1 MKTLSV
7 IFAAILVFALAGCA
21 KVNLPKASPGMAD
34 MAGNFAEFVTE
45 NGVPDTDCAGYKNCY
60 KFNDE
65 GTTVIEGAGMLMAS
79 LEAKVKTK
87 KFKKEM
93 TISEVVTVVAPT
105 GEKTVITWNV
115 WDKKIDGVADKMTDV
130 MQEDGQVVF
139 AINYDKGAITVTG
152 FAADFIKKDVT
163 PGKLQR
169 MYEEML
175 AVLMKDVERGAL
187 KSNAGEDAVQEDAA
201 QEQSQDLYSE
211 MSRVLMK
218 NFVREALE
226 ISK

>member
-7 IFAAILVFALAGCA
+7 IFMAILMFALVGCV

-45 NGVPDTDCAGYKNCY
+45 NGVPDTDCADYKNCY

-65 GTTVIEGAGMLMAS
+65 GTSVIEGVGTLMGN

-93 TISEVVTVVAPT
+93 TISEVVTIFAPT
-105 GEKTVITWNV
+105 GEKSAVMWNV
-115 WDKKIDGVADKMTDV
+115 WDKKIDGVADKMTYV
-130 MQEDGQVVF
+130 MKDEDEVMF

-152 FAADFIKKDVT
+152 LAADFIKKDVS
-163 PGKLQR
+163 PEKLQR

-175 AVLMKDVERGAL
+175 AVLMKDVERGAFT
-187 KSNAGEDAVQEDAA
+187 SNVGEDAVQEDTT
-201 QEQSQDLYSE
+201 QEQPQGLYQE

-218 NFVREALE
+218 AFAKEMLK